1 MQPKRASV
9 WYAAAIAISSMVAAA
24 GVEGATIA
32 GICSDGST
40 SLPSCTCKSPSG
52 FSIALLPTST
62 TGVFKYSISG
72 SGNAK
77 VNSIRDVQIIVPRPV
92 TPTQAG
98 TGILIGSG
106 GDVTSFL
113 NYCQADPNS
122 GNNKGNCL
130 GFLVHALPH
139 GATNTAGSLDI
150 AVGQNVAA
158 GMVSFNIIGG
168 NGNTELCSAVD
179 QNGVVIVPP
188 GLPAG
193 IAGPGDI
200 GDPFQPKFA
209 EQQATVAGGKCSAH
223 LIFDKKGNVI
233 DVTVDPST
241 PTCVVGSPGDPT
253 SQFPTTDI
261 VIGGVPLKNNTGPH
275 GITFGTGTTTCYGPG
290 IPSPA
295 RCICT
300 ALPCP

>member
-1 MQPKRASV
+1 VIAVGSV
-9 WYAAAIAISSMVAAA
+9 VAAA
-24 GVEGATIA
+24 GVEGTTIA
-32 GICSDGST
+32 GLCSDGST

-52 FSIALLPTST
+52 YTIALLPTST

-77 VNSIRDVQIIVPRPV
+77 VNAIRDVQIIVPRPV
-92 TPTQAG
+92 TPTAAG
-98 TGILIGSG
+98 TGIVIGPGS
-106 GDVTSFL
+106 DVTSFL

-150 AVGQNVAA
+150 GVGQNVAE

-168 NGNTELCSAVD
+168 NGNTELCQAVD
-179 QNGVVIVPP
+179 QNGAVIVPP

-193 IAGPGDI
+193 IVGPGDV

-209 EQQATVAGGKCSAH
+209 LQDATVAGGKCTAH
-223 LIFDKKGNVI
+223 LVFDKKGNVI
-233 DVTVDPST
+233 DVTTDP
-241 PTCVVGSPGDPT
+241 PCVSGSPGHLDSNGQP
-253 SQFPTTDI
+253 SSFPTENIT
-261 VIGGVPLKNNTGPH
+261 IGGVPLKNNTGPH

-295 RCICT
+295 RCFCT
-300 ALPCP
+300 ASPCP